1 MKGWKERA
9 GVVMDGWEQQAL
21 QKSFIHPS
29 LGLVH
34 EDAVQ
39 IGIDPGIGRRRGG
52 EGKGCEG

>member
-1 MKGWKERA
+1 
-9 GVVMDGWEQQAL
+9 MDGWEQQAL

-39 IGIDPGIGRRRGG
+39 IGIDPGIGRWRGG
-52 EGKGCEG
+52 EGRGREG